1 MCGRNFF
8 FEMFESVLLCICPSV
23 LVYNLCK
30 LFNLVQV
37 RDQPVVKRK
46 YAVDKIDLTD
56 EPQAKKPR
64 FEEIKVMRVLLMI
77 HDEILTSE
85 NSDGLDDELFYSDDD
100 EIWSYLSDSTIE
112 DIEYFNEDL
121 HRYLNETENLSDSCS
136 ESNSS
141 DVILVERSFD
151 TISVSSESS
160 SSIVLVSSSSSVAFV
175 HRTNADV
182 PINGK

>member
-1 MCGRNFF
+1 
-8 FEMFESVLLCICPSV
+8 MFESVLLCICPSV

-112 DIEYFNEDL
+112 DIEYFN
-121 HRYLNETENLSDSCS
+121 
-136 ESNSS
+136 
-141 DVILVERSFD
+141 
-151 TISVSSESS
+151 
-160 SSIVLVSSSSSVAFV
+160 
-175 HRTNADV
+175 
-182 PINGK
+182 